1 MVVYPSGLQ
10 IENIQRVIKV
20 TRKKL
25 EEMNEEFGKHQH
37 PPSIYVQVSTSNP
50 LCTHQ
55 IKSHSQ
61 VTLVTL
67 FIIFNK

>member
-1 MVVYPSGLQ
+1 MQ

-37 PPSIYVQVSTSNP
+37 PPSIYVQVGSKYFCH
-50 LCTHQ
+50 LHYLYQ
-55 IKSHSQ
+55 A
-61 VTLVTL
+61 L
-67 FIIFNK
+67 F